1 MLEIELKWF
10 IVQLVNFLFL
20 LFFLNIILFRPLLR
34 LFKEREDNTKGAL
47 ENAKALDKEK
57 DNVLASIDA
66 KLAEGRSQAKK
77 IYENLAGD
85 GMEMQKGSLETAQ
98 KEAVEINRKAKG
110 ELEAASEQAR
120 AALKSDIEK
129 FSRQIVKKLVGA

>member
-10 IVQLVNFLFL
+10 IVQLINFLFL
-20 LFFLNIILFRPLLR
+20 LVFLNIILFRPLLR

-57 DNVLASIDA
+57 DDVLARIDA
-66 KLAEGRSQAKK
+66 KLADGRSQAKK
-77 IYENLAGD
+77 IYENLAGE
-85 GMEMQKGSLETAQ
+85 GMEMQKGSLESAQ
-98 KEAVEINRKAKG
+98 KEAVEINRTAKE

-120 AALKSDIEK
+120 AALKADIEN
-129 FSRQIVKKLVGA
+129 FSKQIVKKLVGA